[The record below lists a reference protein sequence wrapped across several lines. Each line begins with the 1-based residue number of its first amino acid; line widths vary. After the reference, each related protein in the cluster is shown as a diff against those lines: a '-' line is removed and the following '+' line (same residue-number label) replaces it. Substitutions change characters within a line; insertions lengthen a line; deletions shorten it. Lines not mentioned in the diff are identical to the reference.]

1 MWQKNRNFAD
11 KTNEQLKQDMK
22 RRFFTLLCMAAIG
35 MAAMAQTTA
44 DDVLTTVRKAND
56 YFMAKYQD
64 PTVPT
69 NVNRIRPS
77 SLWTRAVY
85 YEGLMALYEIDP
97 QQRYIDYTDR
107 WASFHEWTPR
117 NGVKTN
123 DADDQC
129 CAQTY
134 LERYMQSGGEE
145 KIVHVKENLAQ
156 QMVTPNQKT
165 ATYNHKTQTPANSL
179 YGWWTWIDAIQMGMP
194 IYFQMA
200 KITGDHHYI
209 DHAMHMYTW
218 SRDTLAGGLFN
229 VKDGLWWRDKDYVPP
244 YKEPD
249 GQQCYWSRGNGWVYA
264 ALVRCMNNCSPKDK
278 AYKRLKRDFMLMS
291 QALLKCQRE
300 DGFWNPSL
308 TSTNYAMKE
317 TSGTALFLYG
327 MAWGI
332 QKGYLKAKV
341 YKPACDRAWAA
352 MVRDA
357 VHPDGFLGWMQGTG
371 KDPSAGQPL
380 SYTKIP
386 DFEDYG
392 TGCFLLGAAE
402 YYRLLKQADEHK

>member
-1 MWQKNRNFAD
+1 
-11 KTNEQLKQDMK
+11 
-22 RRFFTLLCMAAIG
+22 
-35 MAAMAQTTA
+35 MAAMSMVATAQTTA
-44 DDVLTTVRKAND
+44 EEVLKVSQKAND

-107 WASFHEWTPR
+107 WASFHQWTPR
-117 NGVKTN
+117 NGVNTN

-134 LERYMQSGGEE
+134 LDRYMQSGGEE
-145 KIVHVKENLAQ
+145 KLVHVKENLAQ
-156 QMVTPNQKT
+156 QMVTPNKKT
-165 ATYNHKTQTPANSL
+165 ATYNDKTKTSLNSL

-200 KITGDHHYI
+200 RVTGEQQYI
-209 DHAMHMYTW
+209 DHAMNMYKW

-229 VKDGLWWRDKDYVPP
+229 KAEGLWWRDADYVPP
-244 YKEPD
+244 YKEPE

-264 ALVRCMNNCSPKDK
+264 ALVRCMNQMTKKDK
-278 AYKRLKRDFMLMS
+278 NYKLLLKDFQLMS
-291 QALLKCQRE
+291 EALLKCQRE

-332 QKGYLKAKV
+332 QKGYLKAKL
-341 YKPACDRAWAA
+341 YRPACDRAWNA
-352 MVRDA
+352 MVKEA

-392 TGCFLLGAAE
+392 TGCFLLGASE
-402 YYRLLKQADEHK
+402 YYKLLKGK